1 MPKCV
6 YELAKNRK
14 SVRNFSSNRVNIDD
28 VYRALEVAAQAPS
41 GANRQPWRFI
51 IISDPDLKRRVKDAC
66 EKGEKQFYDSVGG
79 EFRGWLFSKG
89 LSWRKPFLV
98 EAPLL
103 VAVFMDEKAPYAKES
118 VWVSIGFLLLALEEQ
133 GLGTVTYTPS
143 DTDLP
148 SRELEVPEGYKL
160 EAVLPI
166 GHSADEK
173 PRESRHRLEE
183 MVFLNRWH
191 TNEK

>member
-1 MPKCV
+1 MPKCI

-14 SVRNFSSNRVNIDD
+14 SVRKFSCNRVNIDD
-28 VYRALEVAAQAPS
+28 IYRALKVAAQAPS
-41 GANRQPWRFI
+41 GANRQPWRFL
-51 IISDPDLKRRVKDAC
+51 IISDPELKRRVKDAC
-66 EKGEKQFYDSVGG
+66 EKGEMEFYDGVSG
-79 EFRGWLFSKG
+79 EFRGWLVSKG

-98 EAPLL
+98 EAPIL

-118 VWVSIGFLLLALEEQ
+118 VWLSIGFLLLALEEL

-166 GHSADEK
+166 GYSADEK
-173 PRESRHRLEE
+173 PRESRRRLEE
-183 MVFLNRWH
+183 MVFLNRWCTH
-191 TNEK
+191 KT